1 MNDPRHHV
9 PWHTSDVVGQVVE
22 PASIARNSSRMT
34 GRSIEGITFALGRD
48 MHALEVEGEL
58 LASDRPTIPV
68 PLPRESGVRLEVS
81 RVALSAATVDVVVC
95 DLSNDPRSEDFAP
108 ITLRSGRPP
117 DPRTQ
122 RVLRS
127 GFFPVAGASQAAN
140 QNERP
145 PSTSTV
151 RALK

>member
-1 MNDPRHHV
+1 
-9 PWHTSDVVGQVVE
+9 
-22 PASIARNSSRMT
+22 
-34 GRSIEGITFALGRD
+34 

-68 PLPRESGVRLEVS
+68 PPPRESGVRLKVS

-117 DPRTQ
+117 DPRSQ

-127 GFFPVAGASQAAN
+127 GFFPSSGAAAN